1 MSPTAML
8 TLIFA
13 AFAMFAWSASRRWQ
27 LLQIAQPTS
36 RLDHIGARLRGTWR
50 YAFRQEKMDY
60 YNPAGWAHKLIF
72 TGFVI
77 LLLRTLVLW
86 GRGFYAPFNLFVLA
100 PDSIAGSIYE
110 LVKDLVSAGVVTGT
124 LVFFYYRLVAKPK
137 RMALTF

>member
-27 LLQIAQPTS
+27 LLQLGRPTS
-36 RLDHIGARLRGTWR
+36 RLDHLGARLQGTWR
-50 YAFRQEKMDY
+50 FAFRQEKMDY

-86 GRGFYAPFNLFVLA
+86 GRGFYPTFNLWVLA
-100 PDSIAGSIYE
+100 PDTTLGSLYE
-110 LVKDLVSAGVVTGT
+110 MLKDLVSAGVAS
-124 LVFFYYRLVAKPK
+124 FVAASHRAAFCDARTSDAPS
-137 RMALTF
+137 

>member
-27 LLQIAQPTS
+27 LLQIGQPVS
-36 RLDHIGARLRGTWR
+36 RLDHLGARLKGTWR

-72 TGFVI
+72 TGFVMTS
-77 LLLRTLVLW
+77 R
-86 GRGFYAPFNLFVLA
+86 
-100 PDSIAGSIYE
+100 
-110 LVKDLVSAGVVTGT
+110 SARSTS
-124 LVFFYYRLVAKPK
+124 
-137 RMALTF
+137 